1 MVLDARAFR
10 ALPPL
15 DANGTTA
22 YIQDSSARSG
32 QDRRGGT
39 VAGAFPDTPE
49 LLPGKLVTGPA
60 KLGTAG
66 LPGAPGGAGRGGRA
80 RLGDLQRPPAAGRGA
95 VVTQRGEGGDP
106 APASDE
112 DGVMRAHPEGTVV
125 RLRVVAGARR
135 TELVGLRARDLQIT
149 AGERARDKLVLV
161 RGRSPGQVRASL
173 LDPGQ

>member
-1 MVLDARAFR
+1 M
-10 ALPPL
+10 
-15 DANGTTA
+15 
-22 YIQDSSARSG
+22 
-32 QDRRGGT
+32 
-39 VAGAFPDTPE
+39 
-49 LLPGKLVTGPA
+49 
-60 KLGTAG
+60 
-66 LPGAPGGAGRGGRA
+66 
-80 RLGDLQRPPAAGRGA
+80 
-95 VVTQRGEGGDP
+95 TQRGEGGDP

-135 TELVGLRARDLQIT
+135 TELAGVAGQALRVRVAAPPAQGRANAAILGYLAGLVGLRARDLQIT